1 MIFFWYLGKCLSL
14 GDAIKILL
22 PEIFKDKPLASDDI
36 SKAEVEE
43 CLKLNPEEASNIEGT
58 QVIAESKDVESCNLP
73 KHAEIKL
80 LRIQGIEPKLEI
92 PFTWLANNL
101 MNPDHFLHICVYVK
115 VPELT
120 TP

>member
-43 CLKLNPEEASNIEGT
+43 CLKLNPEAASNIEGT

-73 KHAEIKL
+73 KHAEID
-80 LRIQGIEPKLEI
+80 RFPNVVAASGWVNFVENHEDATV
-92 PFTWLANNL
+92 F
-101 MNPDHFLHICVYVK
+101 V
-115 VPELT
+115 